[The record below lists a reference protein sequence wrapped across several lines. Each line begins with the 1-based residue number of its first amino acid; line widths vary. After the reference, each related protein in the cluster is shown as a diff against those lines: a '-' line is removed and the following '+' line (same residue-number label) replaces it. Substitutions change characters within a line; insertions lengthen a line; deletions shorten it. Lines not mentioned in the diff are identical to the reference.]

1 MANPRSVGDSAPP
14 GSGVLTVLAAG
25 TIMWGA
31 IHQSIVYGRYRMN
44 ITRPKNLIL
53 ALAFVGVAACADST
67 GPGSVDADAAL
78 RSLSLGLGSEGNG
91 LLFAM
96 PASALGTAR
105 GLDQIDVGINGR
117 TERMYALGV
126 RVTYPSGT
134 CLESL
139 VIFPPSQ
146 GFPIGCTPP
155 PHGLLLV
162 LWQTTSGSRPPESLA
177 IISADVGT
185 SNFDFDPGAFP
196 DEETEF
202 SPFGAF
208 AVYLNDREEFWSS
221 IGGTLTSQVTATS
234 ETCSVPAPPFAKA
247 STCHV
252 ANFAESGQITLERLD
267 LDFFSAGA
275 AAPRVTMDLVIP
287 PQSIRGILQAITQI
301 QPITLPAQ

>member
-1 MANPRSVGDSAPP
+1 
-14 GSGVLTVLAAG
+14 
-25 TIMWGA
+25 
-31 IHQSIVYGRYRMN
+31 MN
-44 ITRPKNLIL
+44 ISRLKTFGL
-53 ALAFVGVAACADST
+53 ALALLGASACADST
-67 GPGSVDADAAL
+67 GPGTVDADDAL
-78 RSLSLGLGSEGNG
+78 RSLSLALGSEGDG
-91 LLFAM
+91 FLFAL
-96 PASALGTAR
+96 PASSLGSAR
-105 GLDQIDVGINGR
+105 VLDQIDVGVNGK
-117 TERMYALGV
+117 TERMYALGL

-139 VIFPPSQ
+139 FIFPPSQ

-162 LWQTTSGSRPPESLA
+162 LWQTRSGSRPPESLA

-185 SNFDFDPGAFP
+185 SNFDFDPGALP

-202 SPFGAF
+202 SAFGAF

-234 ETCSVPAPPFAKA
+234 ETCSVPAPSFAKA
-247 STCHV
+247 STCHI

-267 LDFFSAGA
+267 LDFFDAGP

-287 PQSIRGILQAITQI
+287 PQSIRGILQ
-301 QPITLPAQ
+301 